1 MLVAQ
6 AAGAEVHL
14 PGLALDGYGH
24 RVYIGQ
30 PVAVGTPFRVANV
43 MTELGRFATDI
54 ALQALSPL
62 TNGPI

>member
-1 MLVAQ
+1 VLVAQ

-14 PGLALDGYGH
+14 LGLALDGYGH
-24 RVYIGQ
+24 RVYVGH
-30 PVAVGTPFRVANV
+30 PHAVGAPFRVAYV

-62 TNGPI
+62 TNDPI

>member
-1 MLVAQ
+1 VLVAQ

-14 PGLALDGYGH
+14 SGLTLDGYGH

-30 PVAVGTPFRVANV
+30 PHAVGAPFGVAHV
-43 MTELGRFATDI
+43 MAELGRFATDI

-62 TNGPI
+62 TNG